1 MMHNILEK
9 FQLFIQVNAFKNKS
23 SNRKKNATYFQ
34 HLPQKNRHTTPPLL
48 TGLPPEFQ
56 QLFSPH
62 LLIKKKIDSLQ
73 FKKGEGIEN
82 KA

>member
-9 FQLFIQVNAFKNKS
+9 FQLFIQVNVFKNKS
-23 SNRKKNATYFQ
+23 SNRKKMQLIFSTS
-34 HLPQKNRHTTPPLL
+34 PRKTGTPPLPYWPDSL
-48 TGLPPEFQ
+48 QNFNNCSAPTYWL
-56 QLFSPH
+56 
-62 LLIKKKIDSLQ
+62 KKKIDSLQ